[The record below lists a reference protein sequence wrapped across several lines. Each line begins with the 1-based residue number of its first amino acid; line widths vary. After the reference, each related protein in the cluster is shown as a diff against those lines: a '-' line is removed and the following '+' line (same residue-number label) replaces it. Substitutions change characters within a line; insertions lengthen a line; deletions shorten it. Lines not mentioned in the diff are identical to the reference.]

1 MSIWDNVGKIAGG
14 VTGGIAGLPAGI
26 FGVGAG
32 GYAGS
37 KIGNTVQRGVF
48 GYPYEP
54 FDYSGMATYPT
65 YIGMEPG
72 ELSISGE
79 FGGPNAPLKKFSEE
93 SMRTGL
99 SPATDL
105 ALQENQRGANFGRDQ
120 ARRMASGMAKNA
132 EASLAMTGG
141 LNAGARERIGKYSTD
156 VGMDAAQAADAAAGK
171 NRANLLIS
179 DEAARTGNLAQ
190 ASGLVT
196 NDRQQKYNFMAGD
209 LDRRQKELDR
219 RNLYNMNLYN
229 QNMQAWAA
237 GKQADATAKSGDG
250 GKI

>member
-1 MSIWDNVGKIAGG
+1 MGYVKTGTKNVI
-14 VTGGIAGLPAGI
+14 
-26 FGVGAG
+26 G
-32 GYAGS
+32 GYTGD
-37 KIGNTVQRGVF
+37 K
-48 GYPYEP
+48 P
-54 FDYSGMATYPT
+54 FFQSAFDPFNFSGWDDSEFDPYSGMPNQYPT
-65 YIGMEPG
+65 YVGFEPS
-72 ELSISGE
+72 ELDISGQ
-79 FGGPNAPLKKFSEE
+79 FGGPNAPLNKFANE

-99 SPATDL
+99 SPTTSM

-196 NDRQQKYNFMAGD
+196 NDRQQKYNFRAGD
-209 LDRRQKELDR
+209 LERQQKELDR

-229 QNMQAWAA
+229 QNMQAWAS

-250 GKI
+250 GKL